1 MRYEDEIY
9 VVSYDQIAHIKL
21 KTKCQ
26 MTTNDDN
33 SSSKLWPDLET
44 KAFINIMLD
53 EVALLTS
60 RYGNMSNDVWT
71 SMTTKLNAVTN
82 RSYKKE
88 QLKEKI
94 HRLHA
99 MYHEFYSLL
108 QNTEFKWNAKTNT
121 VAATA
126 EVWQNYLQSNDRTT
140 QFQKKGCDHYKLLGI
155 IFNNKKEN
163 EAFHYS
169 SNEENE
175 LDNQYL
181 NIVRGSRVH
190 NDMQEVE
197 CVTCS
202 VKRKIPLKDTMNMCM
217 SRDEATSFVSSD
229 CSITKCVAALEEIED
244 ISNDI
249 YLKALKEFK
258 DPDWREMFIAMSNDR
273 RRG

>member
-1 MRYEDEIY
+1 MPCIMNFIR
-9 VVSYDQIAHIKL
+9 SC
-21 KTKCQ
+21 KT
-26 MTTNDDN
+26 
-33 SSSKLWPDLET
+33 
-44 KAFINIMLD
+44 
-53 EVALLTS
+53 
-60 RYGNMSNDVWT
+60 
-71 SMTTKLNAVTN
+71 LNLSGMPKPTP
-82 RSYKKE
+82 
-88 QLKEKI
+88 
-94 HRLHA
+94 
-99 MYHEFYSLL
+99 LL
-108 QNTEFKWNAKTNT
+108 QLLRSGKIIF
-121 VAATA
+121 
-126 EVWQNYLQSNDRTT
+126 RTT

-202 VKRKIPLKDTMNMCM
+202 VKRKIPLKDQNSTKVCM